1 MIYEGNVNDYDDDT
15 ECNDNDK
22 DEYECNYNNKD
33 EYEVNDNDYFY
44 DNKGNG
50 NDKHEG
56 NASDCCLR
64 MRIITY
70 DDDDLYNDYDE
81 DNENYDDDGDDDDD
95 YDDNDDGD
103 DEDDA

>member
-50 NDKHEG
+50 YDKHEG
-56 NASDCCLR
+56 NGSVCCRR
-64 MRIITY
+64 MEYY
-70 DDDDLYNDYDE
+70 DDALYNDYD
-81 DNENYDDDGDDDDD
+81 DDYDDDGDNDDDYADNDDDD
-95 YDDNDDGD
+95 E
-103 DEDDA
+103 EDDA